1 MAGAT
6 KDEITRRI
14 AAIGVIPVV
23 RAESTHLARRAASAI
38 RQGGIPVLEI
48 TMTVPGALD
57 IIREL
62 SLECGN
68 EVLIGAGT
76 VMDPDAARDCI
87 AAGARFIVSPSL
99 NLATIEFC
107 KKEGVVLMP
116 GALTPTEIVTA
127 WTAGAD
133 FVKVF
138 PAGTAG
144 GPAYIRSL
152 KAPLPEIKLV
162 PTGGV
167 TLANAASYI
176 EAGAEAV
183 GVGGELVNLQA
194 LREGKDEE
202 ITERARQLLES
213 VAQAR
218 SMKKE
223 ARAQKQSGGSGGR
236 A

>member
-1 MAGAT
+1 VTHAT
-6 KDEITRRI
+6 KDEIIRRI

-23 RAESTHLARRAASAI
+23 RADSARLARRAAAAI
-38 RQGGIPVLEI
+38 RRGGIPVLEI
-48 TMTVPGALD
+48 TMTVPGALH

-62 SLECGN
+62 SLECGG

-76 VMDPDAARDCI
+76 VMNPDAARDCI
-87 AAGARFIVSPSL
+87 EAGARFIVSPSL

-107 KKEGVVLMP
+107 RKAGVAVIP

-127 WTAGAD
+127 WSAGAD

-167 TLANAASYI
+167 TLANAAAYI

-183 GVGGELVNLQA
+183 GVGGELVDLPA
-194 LREGKDEE
+194 LRDGKDDVLA
-202 ITERARQLLES
+202 ERARQLLES
-213 VAQAR
+213 VARAR
-218 SMKKE
+218 NNKIDAM
-223 ARAQKQSGGSGGR
+223 AQKQSGGSGGR
-236 A
+236 S

>member
-1 MAGAT
+1 MVDAT
-6 KDEITRRI
+6 KDEIIRRI

-23 RAESTHLARRAASAI
+23 RAESADLARRAASAI

-48 TMTVPGALD
+48 TMTVPGALH

-62 SLECGN
+62 TLECGDD
-68 EVLIGAGT
+68 VLIGAGT
-76 VMDPDAARDCI
+76 VMNPDAARDCLD
-87 AAGARFIVSPSL
+87 AGARFIVSPSL
-99 NLATIEFC
+99 NLATVEFC
-107 KKEGVVLMP
+107 KKAGVAVMP

-133 FVKVF
+133 YVKVF
-138 PAGTAG
+138 PASTAG

-183 GVGGELVNLQA
+183 GVGGELVDLHA
-194 LREGKDEE
+194 LREGKDDVL
-202 ITERARQLLES
+202 TERARQLLES

-218 SMKKE
+218 SRKKE
-223 ARAQKQSGGSGGR
+223 ALAQRQSSGTGGR